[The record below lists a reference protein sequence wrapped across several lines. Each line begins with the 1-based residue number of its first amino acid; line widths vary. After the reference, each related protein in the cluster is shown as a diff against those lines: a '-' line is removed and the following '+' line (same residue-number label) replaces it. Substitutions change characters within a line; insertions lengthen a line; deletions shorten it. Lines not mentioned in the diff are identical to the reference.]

1 MDTAQ
6 LETSLR
12 AIQYGKDDDVDAD
25 EEVVRQLL
33 ESVVYRRLGQLDKT
47 KELLNKVL
55 QANLPK
61 VPLSDEWMGK
71 CAPDTS

>member
-1 MDTAQ
+1 MDTVQ

-12 AIQYGKDDDVDAD
+12 AIEHGKDDDVDAD
-25 EEVVRQLL
+25 EEAIRQLL
-33 ESVVYRRLGQLDKT
+33 ESVVYRRLGQVDKT

-61 VPLSDEWMGK
+61 GAPFDEWMGK
-71 CAPDTS
+71 YAPDSR

>member
-61 VPLSDEWMGK
+61 VALSDEWMGK